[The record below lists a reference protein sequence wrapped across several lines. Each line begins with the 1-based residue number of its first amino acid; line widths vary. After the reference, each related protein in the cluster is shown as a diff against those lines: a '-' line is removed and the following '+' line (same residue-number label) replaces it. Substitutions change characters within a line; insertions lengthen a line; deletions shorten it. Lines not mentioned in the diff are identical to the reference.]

1 MPLRSDHF
9 SKPPN
14 ARLEGCLVNDAQHV
28 TPGSNGEHVRLIQV
42 ALGKL
47 LPTFLVIDGKYGPNT
62 AAAVVN
68 YKNQRGILR
77 KGQLSADNIVGKLTI
92 KSLDDEMVE
101 AEKLQ
106 KLPSRFVCMTEEGH
120 NHDHG
125 KCPLAASINFT
136 RVQHRGTPLN
146 PQGNVRVNI
155 GGEGETLHL
164 GFDDCT
170 TDTQNLFGPLGR
182 TLTQTLATN
191 SVTDICSR
199 SSPITT
205 EAVENGQ
212 GEREISRIAA
222 PGCRFTY
229 ANNTGRTAAQ
239 LPYLLSLGS
248 VIEDIIVPDKPGG
261 SDGLRALVIIMRGD
275 DRFTPR
281 IPTGRRVR

>member
-9 SKPPN
+9 TKPPN
-14 ARLEGCLVNDAQHV
+14 SRLEGCLLNDPQHV
-28 TPGSNGEHVRLIQV
+28 TPGNSGEHVRLIQI

-62 AAAVVN
+62 AAAVVD

-77 KGQLSADNIVGKLTI
+77 KGQLSADNIVGKQTI

-101 AEKLQ
+101 QEKLQ
-106 KLPSRFVCMTEEGH
+106 RLPSRFVCMTEEGH
-120 NHDHG
+120 NHDHS
-125 KCPLAASINFT
+125 KCPQAPSIQFE
-136 RVQHRGTPLN
+136 RVEHRGTPLN

-164 GFDDCT
+164 GFDDCI
-170 TDTQNLFGPLGR
+170 TDTRSLFGPIGR
-182 TLTQTLATN
+182 TLTQDLATN
-191 SVTDICSR
+191 SVTDLCSR

-205 EAVENGQ
+205 EAIENGQ

-229 ANNTGRTAAQ
+229 ANNVGRTTAQ
-239 LPYLLSLGS
+239 LPFLLSLGS
-248 VIEDIIVPDKPGG
+248 IIEDIMVPSTNSKLE
-261 SDGLRALVIIMRGD
+261 GLRAIVVIMRGD
-275 DRFTPR
+275 GRFTPR
-281 IPTGRRVR
+281 IPTGRRNR